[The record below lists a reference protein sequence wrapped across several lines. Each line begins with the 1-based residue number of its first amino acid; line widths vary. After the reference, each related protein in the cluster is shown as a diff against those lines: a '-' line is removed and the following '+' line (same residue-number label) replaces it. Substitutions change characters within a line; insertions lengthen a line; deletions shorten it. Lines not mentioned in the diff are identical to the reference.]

1 MTQITDDIQVKGW
14 VTGNDEGGNLY
25 NEVSLQDN
33 SGAIIVAINKSG
45 LYGLLPVGQQV
56 VINLKDLYIGGYGTQ
71 AEIGGVY
78 SNARTGATSI
88 GGMDRFVFANHY
100 MTVGRPNKAAV
111 AALITEFDY
120 SQASNAD
127 YIFANQGKAHAG
139 SATSPSRTVT
149 ARVSS
154 HPRRVSRSPTT
165 APTAGSK
172 A

>member
-1 MTQITDDIQVKGW
+1 MKRLSIFLSAIAALLLASCMDSGYDDVQKDNTGASFDTTNIVSIQQLKERYRTVINNSGMTQITDDIQVKGW

-78 SNARTGATSI
+78 STHAP
-88 GGMDRFVFANHY
+88 V
-100 MTVGRPNKAAV
+100 P
-111 AALITEFDY
+111 
-120 SQASNAD
+120 QASA
-127 YIFANQGKAHAG
+127 AW
-139 SATSPSRTVT
+139 T
-149 ARVSS
+149 ALF
-154 HPRRVSRSPTT
+154 SPTT
-165 APTAGSK
+165 T
-172 A
+172 